1 MARKKGGGH
10 GGGGHGWFVTF
21 ADLMALLMSFFV
33 MLTAMS
39 TQDQKKIEQLSGSFR
54 DAFGIQS
61 ERRLAGVIERDGT
74 ATHDAIKN
82 VGRPSEERASRIGP
96 GAWRDSALSTA
107 AASMKKAMHD
117 MPDLARFA
125 DGLTIEETTEGLEI
139 TLADRDNLPMF
150 PEGSREP
157 YDRTRFALEKL
168 ASLLRKLPNKLVIT
182 GHTNAIRPG
191 TTTTWEP
198 FDLSAGRAITVR
210 DILAANG
217 IQRER
222 FSALVGKGAAEP
234 AFPEHPY
241 LRSNGRVS
249 ILVKPELPS
258 LPANPLFR

>member
-10 GGGGHGWFVTF
+10 GGGHGWFVTF
-21 ADLMALLMSFFV
+21 ADLMALMMSFFV

-39 TQDQKKIEQLSGSFR
+39 TQDQKKLEQLAGSFR
-54 DAFGIQS
+54 DAFGVQS

-82 VGRPSEERASRIGP
+82 VGRPSEERVSRIGP

-117 MPDLARFA
+117 MPELARFA
-125 DGLTIEETTEGLEI
+125 EGLTIEETTDGIEI
-139 TLADRDNLPMF
+139 TLADRDNMPMF
-150 PEGSREP
+150 PDGSREP
-157 YDRTRFALEKL
+157 YDRTRLAVERL
-168 ASLLRKLPNKLVIT
+168 ASLLRKLPNKLIVT

-191 TTTTWEP
+191 TMATWEP
-198 FDLSAGRAITVR
+198 FDLAAGRAITIR

-217 IQRER
+217 IGRER
-222 FSALVGKGAAEP
+222 FAAIVGKGSAEP

-249 ILVKPELPS
+249 ILVKPEAPPLPPGS
-258 LPANPLFR
+258 PFR

>member
-54 DAFGIQS
+54 DAFGVQS

-96 GAWRDSALSTA
+96 GAWRDNALSTA

-117 MPDLARFA
+117 MPELARFA
-125 DGLTIEETTEGLEI
+125 DGLTIEETTEGVEI
-139 TLADRDNLPMF
+139 TLAERDNLPMF
-150 PEGSREP
+150 PEGAREP

-168 ASLLRKLPNKLVIT
+168 ATLLRRLPNRLVIT

-191 TTTTWEP
+191 ATATWEP
-198 FDLSAGRAITVR
+198 FDLSAGRAIAVR
-210 DILAANG
+210 DILVGSG

-222 FSALVGKGAAEP
+222 FAALVGKGAAEP
-234 AFPEHPY
+234 AFPEHPF

-249 ILVKPELPS
+249 ILIKPEMPS
-258 LPANPLFR
+258 LPAGSLFR

>member
-10 GGGGHGWFVTF
+10 GGGHGWFVTF
-21 ADLMALLMSFFV
+21 ADLMALMMSFFV

-39 TQDQKKIEQLSGSFR
+39 TQDQKKLEQLAGSFR
-54 DAFGIQS
+54 DAFGVQS
-61 ERRLAGVIERDGT
+61 DRRLAGVIERDGT

-117 MPDLARFA
+117 MPELARFA
-125 DGLTIEETTEGLEI
+125 EGLTIEETTEGIEI
-139 TLADRDNLPMF
+139 TLADRDNMPMF
-150 PEGSREP
+150 PDASREP
-157 YDRTRFALEKL
+157 YDRTRLAVERL
-168 ASLLRKLPNKLVIT
+168 ASLLRKLPNKLVVT

-191 TTTTWEP
+191 AMVTWEP
-198 FDLSAGRAITVR
+198 FDLSAGRAITIR

-217 IQRER
+217 IGRER
-222 FSALVGKGAAEP
+222 FAAIVGKGAAEP

-249 ILVKPELPS
+249 ILVKPEAPPLPPGS
-258 LPANPLFR
+258 PFR

>member
-39 TQDQKKIEQLSGSFR
+39 TQDQKKLEQLSGSFR
-54 DAFGIQS
+54 DAFGVQS

-96 GAWRDSALSTA
+96 SAWRDSALSTA

-125 DGLTIEETTEGLEI
+125 DGLTIEETTEGVEI

-168 ASLLRKLPNKLVIT
+168 ATLLRKLPNKLVIT

>member
-39 TQDQKKIEQLSGSFR
+39 TQDQKKLEQLSGSFR
-54 DAFGIQS
+54 DAFGVQS

-125 DGLTIEETTEGLEI
+125 DGLTIEETTEGVEI

-168 ASLLRKLPNKLVIT
+168 ATLLRKLPNKLVIT

-249 ILVKPELPS
+249 ILVKPELRS

>member
-125 DGLTIEETTEGLEI
+125 DGLTIEETSEGLEI

-222 FSALVGKGAAEP
+222 FSTLVGKGAAEP

>member
-10 GGGGHGWFVTF
+10 GGGHGWFVTF
-21 ADLMALLMSFFV
+21 ADLMALMMSFFV

-39 TQDQKKIEQLSGSFR
+39 TQDQKKLEQLAGSFR

-117 MPDLARFA
+117 MPELARFA
-125 DGLTIEETTEGLEI
+125 EGLTIEETVEGIEI
-139 TLADRDNLPMF
+139 TLADRDNMPMF
-150 PEGSREP
+150 AEGAREP
-157 YDRTRFALEKL
+157 YDRTRL
-168 ASLLRKLPNKLVIT
+168 AIERLATLLRKLPNKLVIT

-191 TTTTWEP
+191 TTAMWEP
-198 FDLSAGRAITVR
+198 FDLSAGRAIAIR
-210 DILAANG
+210 DILVANAIGWERIAA
-217 IQRER
+217 II
-222 FSALVGKGAAEP
+222 GKGAAEP

-249 ILVKPELPS
+249 ILVKPEAAPLPPGS
-258 LPANPLFR
+258 PFK

>member
-10 GGGGHGWFVTF
+10 GGGHGWFVTF
-21 ADLMALLMSFFV
+21 ADLMALMMSFFV

-82 VGRPSEERASRIGP
+82 VGRPSEERATRIGP

-107 AASMKKAMHD
+107 AASMRKAMHD
-117 MPDLARFA
+117 MPELARFA
-125 DGLTIEETTEGLEI
+125 EGLTIEETVDGIEI
-139 TLADRDNLPMF
+139 TLADRDNMPMF
-150 PEGSREP
+150 PDGAREP
-157 YDRTRFALEKL
+157 FDRTRLAIERL
-168 ASLLRKLPNKLVIT
+168 ASLIRKMPNKIVIT

-191 TTTTWEP
+191 SPAMWEP
-198 FDLSAGRAITVR
+198 FDLSAGRAIAVR
-210 DILAANG
+210 DILAGNG
-217 IQRER
+217 VGRER
-222 FSALVGKGAAEP
+222 FSAIIGKGAAEP

-249 ILVKPELPS
+249 ILLKPETPP
-258 LPANPLFR
+258 LPAGSLFK

>member
-39 TQDQKKIEQLSGSFR
+39 TQDQKKLEQLAGSFR
-54 DAFGIQS
+54 DAFGVQS
-61 ERRLAGVIERDGT
+61 ERRLAGIIERDGT
-74 ATHDAIKN
+74 ATHDAIKH

-117 MPDLARFA
+117 MPELARFA
-125 DGLTIEETTEGLEI
+125 EGLTIEETVEGIEI
-139 TLADRDNLPMF
+139 TLADRDNMPMF
-150 PEGSREP
+150 PEGAREP
-157 YDRTRFALEKL
+157 FDRTRLGIEKL
-168 ASLLRKLPNKLVIT
+168 ATLLRKLPNKLVIT

-191 TTTTWEP
+191 ATATWEP
-198 FDLSAGRAITVR
+198 FDLSAGRAIVVR
-210 DILAANG
+210 DILAGNG
-217 IQRER
+217 IGRER
-222 FSALVGKGAAEP
+222 FSAIIGKGAAEP

-249 ILVKPELPS
+249 ILIKPENSP
-258 LPANPLFR
+258 LPAGSPFK

>member
-10 GGGGHGWFVTF
+10 GGGHGWFVTF
-21 ADLMALLMSFFV
+21 ADLMALMMSFFV

-39 TQDQKKIEQLSGSFR
+39 TQDQKKLEQLAGSFR

-117 MPDLARFA
+117 MPELARFA
-125 DGLTIEETTEGLEI
+125 EGLTIEETVEGIEI
-139 TLADRDNLPMF
+139 TLADRDNMPMF
-150 PEGSREP
+150 AEGAREP
-157 YDRTRFALEKL
+157 YDRTRL
-168 ASLLRKLPNKLVIT
+168 AIERLATLLRKLPNKLVIT

-191 TTTTWEP
+191 TTAMWEP
-198 FDLSAGRAITVR
+198 FDLSAGRAIAIR
-210 DILAANG
+210 DILVANAIG
-217 IQRER
+217 RER
-222 FSALVGKGAAEP
+222 IAAIIGKGAAEP
-234 AFPEHPY
+234 AFPEYPY

-249 ILVKPELPS
+249 ILVKPEAAPLPPGS
-258 LPANPLFR
+258 PFK

>member
-10 GGGGHGWFVTF
+10 GGGHGWFVTF

-39 TQDQKKIEQLSGSFR
+39 TQDQKKLEQLAGSFR
-54 DAFGIQS
+54 DAFGVQS

-82 VGRPSEERASRIGP
+82 VGRPSDERASRIGP

-117 MPDLARFA
+117 MPELARFA
-125 DGLTIEETTEGLEI
+125 EGLTIEETVEGIEI
-139 TLADRDNLPMF
+139 TLADRDNMPMF
-150 PEGSREP
+150 AEGAREP
-157 YDRTRFALEKL
+157 YDCTRL
-168 ASLLRKLPNKLVIT
+168 AIERLATLLRKLPNKLVIT
-182 GHTNAIRPG
+182 GHTHAIRPS
-191 TTTTWEP
+191 TAVTWEP
-198 FDLSAGRAITVR
+198 FDLSAGRAIAIR

-217 IQRER
+217 IGRER
-222 FSALVGKGAAEP
+222 FSAIIGKGAAEP

-249 ILVKPELPS
+249 ILVKPEAPPLPPGS
-258 LPANPLFR
+258 PFR

>member
-1 MARKKGGGH
+1 MPRKKGGGH

-39 TQDQKKIEQLSGSFR
+39 TQDQKKLEQLSGSFR
-54 DAFGIQS
+54 DAFGVQS

-125 DGLTIEETTEGLEI
+125 DGLTIEETTEGVEI

-168 ASLLRKLPNKLVIT
+168 ATLLRKLPNKLVIT

>member
-10 GGGGHGWFVTF
+10 GGGHGWFVTF
-21 ADLMALLMSFFV
+21 ADLMALMMSFFV

-39 TQDQKKIEQLSGSFR
+39 TQDQKKLEQLAGSFR
-54 DAFGIQS
+54 DPFGIQS

-117 MPDLARFA
+117 MPELARFA
-125 DGLTIEETTEGLEI
+125 EGLTIEETVEGIEI
-139 TLADRDNLPMF
+139 TLADRDNMPMF
-150 PEGSREP
+150 AEGAREP
-157 YDRTRFALEKL
+157 YDRTRL
-168 ASLLRKLPNKLVIT
+168 AIERLATLLRKLPNKLVIT

-191 TTTTWEP
+191 TTAMWEP
-198 FDLSAGRAITVR
+198 FDLSAGRAIAIR
-210 DILAANG
+210 DILVANAIGWERIAA
-217 IQRER
+217 II
-222 FSALVGKGAAEP
+222 GKGAAEP

-249 ILVKPELPS
+249 ILVKPEAAPLPPGS
-258 LPANPLFR
+258 PFK